1 MTSLIPPKY
10 VNVDS
15 KVVYSDL
22 PDPLFRTYTRLVGLA
37 WQDRQHNRTHLPTL
51 SLNDLAVLC
60 HLKPRAMRLHLKALQ
75 KEWQLISCMGEP
87 HALRIRILNPVQNF
101 APPIIA
107 DAVVD
112 HAPNRAQQQTPS
124 PAHVQNF
131 APEQPAVRANLDA
144 LAEFGVDISAPEART
159 VAALEH
165 ITPNLIRAWGQEL
178 AAYDYVRNLPGLL
191 LYRLSTT
198 HRPPKPEHRGGPRC
212 KEEPGTQLAL
222 PAEAVNPPPPPSL
235 PDDVHQDLDTLGWVG
250 PRDEVVTAFQ
260 QEPDSVRA
268 WLDYWLRHTH
278 DVNNPA
284 GAFRQALR
292 SGCHPPRPLDPADKQ
307 RRYIS
312 GPYAHLIQH

>member
-1 MTSLIPPKY
+1 MKCPGIVISALHGGAGKTILTLGIVSALKSLGKRIAPFKKGPDYIDAGWLALAAGRPCYNLDTFLLEPETVLTSFFS
-10 VNVDS
+10 N
-15 KVVYSDL
+15 
-22 PDPLFRTYTRLVGLA
+22 
-37 WQDRQHNRTHLPTL
+37 THLPEDIAVIEGNRGLYDAIDTDGSTCTAEL
-51 SLNDLAVLC
+51 AKFLNLPVILC
-60 HLKPRAMRLHLKALQ
+60 
-75 KEWQLISCMGEP
+75 
-87 HALRIRILNPVQNF
+87 
-101 APPIIA
+101 
-107 DAVVD
+107 VD
-112 HAPNRAQQQTPS
+112 CTKTT
-124 PAHVQNF
+124 
-131 APEQPAVRANLDA
+131 
-144 LAEFGVDISAPEART
+144 RT

-268 WLDYWLRHTH
+268 WLDYWLRHAH